1 MKIACKGVCVA
12 MMLCCSTG
20 VRAQDQEAWT
30 FGGNGGVSWSDW
42 MDLNVM
48 VDDFSTPSAI
58 QPRELRPGV
67 NLLPQLTALGD
78 AVSLSSPEGSFWSRW
93 QKPLDPFWE
102 DGLPRMW
109 RGYQNLSW
117 ATVFMPIEKYVD
129 GDPTTF
135 NWFLNFGPGCNK
147 TASEFYTIDV
157 GAPVPVTGFRLV
169 EPPETETDPFGNPWA
184 EGYSPTDRFGEP
196 WANYIPKHGEFSGA
210 VDPAPIATEGEDEH
224 ICSLVYKPLEF
235 VLGGVEQNLVAPIEF
250 TFPRQYLRFFRW
262 RTYPENTRTVGGQTA
277 SSVLSIAKIAYAEFE
292 LYGDGFTAESR
303 YRSHVVDLGRTATLG
318 AVTMGVSKWRREG
331 DALVEAPDAD
341 ASLAVR
347 IKTGTTPDPRQYHT
361 YNDQSEYVE
370 ISGEEF
376 SQLKVRANPQDPQ
389 WVGWQGPVTED
400 RTNWTPWSGLIKNSG
415 TQVGLRSGQYFT
427 VEVELESGTPTE
439 MVRLDSLAIEI
450 SPLLASRLVGE
461 LALAA
466 DALFPA
472 MPEIP
477 VGEEVVISYAI
488 SAGVEP
494 GSDGFDALHI
504 ATPSQPRFLSLMAG
518 TPLAALDPEEVL
530 EEEDGLTLFLPERVE
545 SDQDLRIDFGVTLFT
560 VSAQLNGAVFNRDK
574 SDRRQF
580 IEAGD
585 ASREIGSDLLQLVA
599 DDNSVRRTLGDVAIR
614 PRVITPNQDGRNDLL
629 QIDYTLYGVLGT
641 EVEILFYD
649 LAGRVVSRFSASGGT
664 AGTHTVQWNG
674 MDESG
679 QVLPPGVY
687 LCEIAAETGAGRF
700 ESISPVAVA
709 Y

>member
-1 MKIACKGVCVA
+1 MKIACKGLCVA
-12 MMLCCSTG
+12 MVLCCCT
-20 VRAQDQEAWT
+20 VIRAQNQEAWT

-42 MDLNVM
+42 MELNVM

-117 ATVFMPIEKYVD
+117 ATVFMPIETYVD

-157 GAPVPVTGFRLV
+157 GASVPVTGFRLV
-169 EPPETETDPFGNPWA
+169 EPPETETDPSGNPWA

-210 VDPAPIATEGEDEH
+210 LDPAPIAIEGEDEH

-262 RTYPENTRTVGGQTA
+262 RTFPENTRTVGGQTA

-292 LYGDGFTAESR
+292 LYGDGFAAESR
-303 YRSHVVDLGRTATLG
+303 FRSHVVDLGRTATLG
-318 AVTMGVSKWRREG
+318 AVTVGVSKWRREG
-331 DALVEAPDAD
+331 DVLVEAPDAD
-341 ASLAVR
+341 AGLSIRV
-347 IKTGTTPDPRQYHT
+347 KTGSTPDPRQYHT

-400 RTNWTPWSGLIKNSG
+400 RTNWTPWSGMIKDSG
-415 TQVGLRSGQYFT
+415 IQVGLRSGQYFT
-427 VEVELESGTPTE
+427 VEVKMESGTPAD
-439 MVRLDSLAIEI
+439 MVRLDSLSIEV

-461 LALAA
+461 LALAD

-518 TPLAALDPEEVL
+518 NPLAALEPE
-530 EEEDGLTLFLPERVE
+530 
-545 SDQDLRIDFGVTLFT
+545 
-560 VSAQLNGAVFNRDK
+560 VSARGGGWPDSVPARAHRKRPGSAHRFRSDSVHRLGTVERGRFQPRQERPQAVHRGRRCQPGDRQRSAPAGGGRQLGAPHPG
-574 SDRRQF
+574 RRRHPS
-580 IEAGD
+580 AGD
-585 ASREIGSDLLQLVA
+585 HPEPGRPQRPAA
-599 DDNSVRRTLGDVAIR
+599 DRLHPLRSPRNGGRDPVLRPCGTSGEPVFRLG
-614 PRVITPNQDGRNDLL
+614 
-629 QIDYTLYGVLGT
+629 
-641 EVEILFYD
+641 
-649 LAGRVVSRFSASGGT
+649 
-664 AGTHTVQWNG
+664 
-674 MDESG
+674 
-679 QVLPPGVY
+679 
-687 LCEIAAETGAGRF
+687 
-700 ESISPVAVA
+700 
-709 Y
+709 